1 VTTEAGAATARRLL
15 LDASGSASG
24 VVHVALVV
32 NAADVASVPAA
43 TLTAARTELLAWAA
57 AL

>member
-1 VTTEAGAATARRLL
+1 
-15 LDASGSASG
+15 
-24 VVHVALVV
+24 VV